1 MQEKE
6 NRTEGNAKDRK
17 AAGEVEG
24 FYFHFHWIYCYYIYI
39 CNSEN
44 VCAALFFLAKRI
56 TV

>member
-24 FYFHFHWIYCYYIYI
+24 FYFHFHWIYCYYILYI
-39 CNSEN
+39 YVIQKMC
-44 VCAALFFLAKRI
+44 VLLCFF
-56 TV
+56 

>member
-39 CNSEN
+39 YVIQKMC
-44 VCAALFFLAKRI
+44 VLLCFFS
-56 TV
+56 